1 MKQIISFIF
10 AILISTSLFAQI
22 DTTFLPIENDSVKL
36 LSLIDSS
43 RLGTHQIKE
52 LEIVG
57 IRSNTTDPFSTTR
70 INMDSIR
77 TTYQGG
83 DPFFTIN
90 RWSPNV
96 LTQSDNGSQYGYSYM
111 RIRGFDQ
118 TKINFTLNGI
128 PLNEMEDQGI
138 YFSNMPGFLNN
149 ISNIQVTRGIGTS
162 QYGTTSIGGSVDM
175 ETNSP
180 LKKLIRFNVNQG
192 SFNNKQV
199 SLVTNSGFLGKSKF
213 AFSSNAS
220 YLSTSGFREH
230 TQSEGF
236 NYFGQVGYFS
246 DKNTIRLY
254 GFTGFV
260 KNNLSWQPISKN
272 GYNVYSY
279 GFDTLGNYTTFN
291 NVNYFQN
298 GINQNYRTNANGNVE
313 RDVFNQNF
321 ISLNWI
327 NYNKSNLKFNSSIY
341 FINING
347 NYNTREPYYLN
358 EVVVDNQIAG
368 VQFYPEIFK
377 YKLNSYQFGGMTN
390 MVYTYGGFTFNNG
403 LNYNNYRREH
413 RRGFY
418 DKDYSFDTTQYYL
431 NTGFKNDVV
440 AYSKINYQC
449 NKFNYFVD
457 LQYRSVSFKYLD
469 NLPGFSKD
477 YISNALYHSWNFFN
491 PKAGIKLIDR
501 EYEAWI
507 SFGKTSREVT
517 RTDLFY
523 GYDDVDL
530 NGEDVT
536 NPLEGNIKLNFTP
549 ETIYDA
555 EIGHKIKSDRFDLSY
570 NFYYMLSQNERLN
583 NGVYNMI
590 GMPLKSI
597 MDKVER
603 KGIEITSNYS
613 YKMLKVSVN
622 GSYSINTI
630 ITGVPVITIP
640 ANTPT
645 YMLNHFVSYGN
656 KLSLGLSGNLMS
668 RIYLDNTNDKNYSTP
683 SFYVMNLITSY
694 NLNKVKLSFTV
705 NNLLNTKYY
714 LPGGI
719 INNTTPNGVDKIA
732 GFYPGM
738 TRNYFINVTFDL
750 WK

>member
-1 MKQIISFIF
+1 MKQILTFII
-10 AILISTSLFAQI
+10 ATLMSTTMFAQTEI
-22 DTTFLPIENDSVKL
+22 LPLKSDTLKL
-36 LSLIDSS
+36 LSVIDSS
-43 RLGTHQIKE
+43 SLDTTYQIKE

-57 IRSNTTDPFSTTR
+57 IRANPTDPISMTK
-70 INMDSIR
+70 ISMDSIR

-83 DPFFTIN
+83 DPFFTISK
-90 RWSPNV
+90 WSPNV

-118 TKINFTLNGI
+118 TKINFTLNGV

-149 ISNIQVTRGIGTS
+149 VSNIQVTRGIGTS

-180 LKKLIRFNVNQG
+180 LKKLIRFNINQG
-192 SFNNKQV
+192 SFNNKQI
-199 SLVTNSGFLGKSKF
+199 SLTTNSGFLGKSKY
-213 AFSSNAS
+213 AFSSNLS
-220 YLSTSGFREH
+220 YLTSNGFRDH
-230 TQSEGF
+230 SQSEGL
-236 NYFGQVGYFS
+236 NYFGQIGYFS
-246 DKNTIRLY
+246 EKNTLRLY
-254 GFTGFV
+254 GFTGFA
-260 KNNLSWQPISKN
+260 KNNLSWQPVSKD

-279 GFDTLGNYTTFN
+279 GFDTLGNYTTYN
-291 NVNYFQN
+291 HVNYFQN
-298 GINQNYRTNANGNVE
+298 GINQNYRTNANGNIE
-313 RDVFNQNF
+313 RDEFNQNM

-327 NYNKSNLKFNSSIY
+327 NYNKSNLKYNSSLY

-347 NYNTREPYYLN
+347 KYNTREPYYLN
-358 EVVVDNQIAG
+358 EIVVDNQIAG
-368 VQFYPEIFK
+368 QQFLPEIFQ
-377 YKLNSYQFGGMTN
+377 YKLNSYQFGGMSN
-390 MVYTYGGFTFNNG
+390 MVYNYGGFTFNNG
-403 LNYNNYRREH
+403 VNYNNYRREH

-418 DKDYSFDTTQYYL
+418 DRDYSFDTTQHYL
-431 NTGFKNDVV
+431 NTGFKTDFVT
-440 AYSKINYQC
+440 YSKINYQC

-457 LQYRSVSFKYLD
+457 LQYRNVSFKYLD
-469 NLPGFSKD
+469 DVSAFASD
-477 YISNALYHSWNFFN
+477 YVNNTLYHSWNFFN
-491 PKAGIKLIDR
+491 PKAGIKLMDN
-501 EYEAWI
+501 EYEAWV

-530 NGEDVT
+530 NGKDVS
-536 NPLEGNIKLNFTP
+536 NPLEGNINLNFTP

-555 EIGHKIKSDRFDLSY
+555 EIGHKIKSDKFNLTY
-570 NFYYMLSQNERLN
+570 NFYYMLSKNERLN

-597 MDKVER
+597 MDRVER
-603 KGIEITSNYS
+603 KGIEVTSNYTH
-613 YKMLKVSVN
+613 KHLKVSVN

-630 ITGVPVITIP
+630 ITGVPIITVP

-645 YMLNHFVSYGN
+645 YMLNHSISYGK
-656 KLSLGLSGNLMS
+656 KLSIGVNGNLMS

-683 SFYVMNLITSY
+683 SFYIMNLITSF
-694 NLNKVKLSFTV
+694 NLNKVKMSFTI

-719 INNTTPNGVDKIA
+719 INNSTPSGIDKIA
-732 GFYPGM
+732 GYYPGV
-738 TRNYFINVTFDL
+738 TRSYFINVTFDL

>member
-1 MKQIISFIF
+1 MKSIIAIF
-10 AILISTSLFAQI
+10 LTTLFSISLSAQTETLPLQSDSLNF
-22 DTTFLPIENDSVKL
+22 
-36 LSLIDSS
+36 LSLVDSS
-43 RLGTHQIKE
+43 RLDKTYQIKT

-57 IRSNTTDPFSTTR
+57 VRTNLSDPVSTVR

-77 TTYQGG
+77 STFQGG

-175 ETNSP
+175 ETTSP
-180 LKKLIRFNVNQG
+180 INKLVRFSINQG

-199 SLVTNSGFLGKSKF
+199 SVVTNSGFLGKSKF
-213 AFSSNAS
+213 ASSSNLS
-220 YLSTSGFREH
+220 YLSTNGFRDH
-230 TQSEGF
+230 TESQGF
-236 NYFGQVGYFS
+236 NYFGQLGYFS
-246 DKNTIRLY
+246 QKNTIRLY

-260 KNNLSWQPISKN
+260 KNNLSWQPVSKN

-279 GFDTLGNYTTFN
+279 GFDTTGNYTIFD

-298 GINQNYRTNANGNVE
+298 GTEQNYRTNANGNVE

-327 NYNKSNLKFNSSIY
+327 NYSRSNLKFNSSLY
-341 FINING
+341 AINING
-347 NYNTREPYYLN
+347 NYNTREPYYLK

-368 VQFYPEIFK
+368 IEFYPEIFK
-377 YKLNSYQFGGMTN
+377 YRLNSYQFGGMTN
-390 MVYTYGGFTFNNG
+390 VVYSYGGFTFNNG
-403 LNYNNYRREH
+403 FNYNNYRREH

-431 NTGFKNDVV
+431 NTGFKNDII
-440 AYSKINYQC
+440 AYSKINYVC
-449 NKFNYFVD
+449 NKFNYFID
-457 LQYRSVSFKYLD
+457 LQYRNVSFKYLD
-469 NLPGFSKD
+469 DLSGFSKD
-477 YISNALYHSWNFFN
+477 YVTNVLYHSWNFFN
-491 PKAGIKLIDR
+491 PKAGIKLVDDQ
-501 EYEAWI
+501 YEGWL
-507 SFGKTSREVT
+507 SFGRTSREVT

-530 NGEDVT
+530 DEDNIS
-536 NPLEGNIKLNFTP
+536 NPLEGNISLNFTP
-549 ETIYDA
+549 ETVYDA
-555 EIGHKIKSDRFDLSY
+555 EIGNKIKSAKFDLSY
-570 NFYYMLSQNERLN
+570 NFYYMLSLNERLN

-597 MDKVER
+597 MDRVER
-603 KGIEITSNYS
+603 KGIEIVSNYN
-613 YKMLKVSVN
+613 YKMLKVSIN

-630 ITGVPVITIP
+630 LTGVPVITVP

-645 YMLNHFVSYGN
+645 YMLNHFVSYG
-656 KLSLGLSGNLMS
+656 KRFSVGLNGNLMS
-668 RIYLDNTNDKNYSTP
+668 RIYLDNTNDNDYSTP
-683 SFYVMNLITSY
+683 SFYIMNLITQY
-694 NLNKVKLSFTV
+694 NFNKIKLSFTV

-719 INNTTPNGVDKIA
+719 INNATPSGIEKIA

-738 TRNYFINVTFDL
+738 TRNYFVNVTFDL

>member
-1 MKQIISFIF
+1 MKSVITFIL
-10 AILISTSLFAQI
+10 ATLSITLFAQNEI
-22 DTTFLPIENDSVKL
+22 LYLQSDTLNI
-36 LSLIDSS
+36 LSLVDSS
-43 RLGTHQIKE
+43 RLYATYQIKE

-57 IRSNTTDPFSTTR
+57 IRHSPTDPISTTR

-246 DKNTIRLY
+246 EKNTIRLY

-298 GINQNYRTNANGNVE
+298 GTDQNYRVNANGNVE

-321 ISLNWI
+321 ISINWI

-358 EVVVDNQIAG
+358 EIVVDNQISG

-390 MVYTYGGFTFNNG
+390 IVYTYGGFTFNNG

-418 DKDYSFDTTQYYL
+418 DRDYSFDTTQYYL
-431 NTGFKNDVV
+431 NTGFKSDFV

-449 NKFNYFVD
+449 NKFNYFID
-457 LQYRSVSFKYLD
+457 LQYRNVSFKYLD
-469 NLPGFSKD
+469 NLSGFSKD
-477 YISNALYHSWNFFN
+477 YISSTLYHNWNFFN

-501 EYEAWI
+501 EYEAWV
-507 SFGKTSREVT
+507 SFGKTNREVT

-530 NGEDVT
+530 NGSNVY
-536 NPLEGNIKLNFTP
+536 NSLEGNIKLNFTP
-549 ETIYDA
+549 ETVYDA
-555 EIGHKIKSDRFDLSY
+555 EIGNKLKSDKFDLSY
-570 NFYYMLSQNERLN
+570 NFYYMISQNERLN
-583 NGVYNMI
+583 NGIYNMI

-597 MDKVER
+597 MDRVER
-603 KGIEITSNYS
+603 KGIEITSNYN
-613 YKMLKVSVN
+613 YKKVKVSVN
-622 GSYSINTI
+622 GMYSINTI
-630 ITGVPVITIP
+630 VTGVPVITVP

-645 YMLNHFVSYGN
+645 YMLNHFVSYGKKFSVGIN
-656 KLSLGLSGNLMS
+656 GSLMS

-683 SFYVMNLITSY
+683 SFYIMNLVTSCDF
-694 NLNKVKLSFTV
+694 NRVKLSFSV

-719 INNTTPNGVDKIA
+719 INNPTPSGIDKIA
-732 GFYPGM
+732 GFYPGVK
-738 TRNYFINVTFDL
+738 RSYFINVTFDL